1 MAINAPAPSPP
12 IDGGTLLEYLILE
25 DLQHPRTI
33 TQRTPA
39 RIADRIGHEPRD
51 VREACDQ
58 LERDGLLERYMGLR
72 HTRQGYARLAELNHQ
87 EAPCNSRP

>member
-1 MAINAPAPSPP
+1 VAINAPAPSPP

-33 TQRTPA
+33 TARTPA

-51 VREACDQ
+51 VRDACDQ
-58 LERDGLLERYMGLR
+58 LEADGLLERYMGLR
-72 HTRQGYARLAELNHQ
+72 LTQAGYARLANLNRRR
-87 EAPCNSRP
+87 EA